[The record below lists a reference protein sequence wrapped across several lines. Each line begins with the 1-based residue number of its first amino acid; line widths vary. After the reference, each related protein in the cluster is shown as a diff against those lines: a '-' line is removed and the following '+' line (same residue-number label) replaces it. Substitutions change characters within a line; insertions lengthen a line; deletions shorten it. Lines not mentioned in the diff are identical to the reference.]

1 MNLVGFRNGTLD
13 PLREFEDLQE
23 EINRLFDMTKV
34 PEPRGIFERS
44 FSPAMDVVENPDS
57 FQVMCDLPG
66 IEIQDIE
73 ISISGNVLTLKGE
86 KRRGQKAGDPDSF
99 REDTREGMF
108 QRTIQLPLAVDAG
121 KVEAVLKNGV
131 LTIDL
136 PKREEL
142 KPRQISVKAS

>member
-1 MNLVGFRNGTLD
+1 MNLVGFRNGTMD

-44 FSPAMDVVENPDS
+44 FSPAMDVVETPDS

-66 IEIQDIE
+66 IDIQDVK

-86 KRRGQKAGDPDSF
+86 KRRGQETGNPDFF

-108 QRTIQLPLAVDAG
+108 QRTIQLPLAVDAD